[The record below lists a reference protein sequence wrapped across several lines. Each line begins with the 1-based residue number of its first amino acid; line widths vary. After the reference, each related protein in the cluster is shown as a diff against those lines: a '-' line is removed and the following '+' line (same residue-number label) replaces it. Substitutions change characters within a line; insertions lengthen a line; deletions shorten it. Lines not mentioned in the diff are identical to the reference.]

1 MVRNTHFERTFV
13 ASLLL
18 VLRHGLF
25 DAVEELDRAFEHLC
39 SVVPSQVI
47 GSAYQTFVVVFHQI
61 GRFAGIRTILADG
74 IGFSFHR
81 RVALDESRFH
91 AVALISQ

>member
-1 MVRNTHFERTFV
+1 MQNTHFEWTFI

-18 VLRHGLF
+18 VLGDGLF

-39 SVVPSQVI
+39 SVVPSQMV
-47 GSAYQTFVVVFHQI
+47 GSADQTFVVVFHQV
-61 GRFAGIRTILADG
+61 GRFAGVRTILADRV
-74 IGFSFHR
+74 GFSFHR
-81 RVALDESRFH
+81 RVALDETRFH